1 MARGTVNKAILIGRL
16 GADPEV
22 RYTPAGDAVATFNLA
37 TNEVWR
43 DAEGNLKDKT
53 EWHRVV
59 VWRRLAE
66 ICGDYL
72 KKGSHVYVEGRLTTR
87 KWTDKDGHQRTTTE
101 IIGTRMQMLDT
112 KEPERKIISEDIEE
126 NIPPEAPLSEGDIPF

>member
-16 GADPEV
+16 GADPEI
-22 RYTPAGDAVATFNLA
+22 RYTSTRDAVATFNLA
-37 TNEVWR
+37 TNEVWK
-43 DAEGNLKDKT
+43 DAEGNLKDRT

-72 KKGSHVYVEGRLTTR
+72 KKGSHIYIEGRLATR
-87 KWTDKDGHQRTTTE
+87 KWTDKDGRQRFTTE
-101 IIGTRMQMLDT
+101 IVGNRMQMLDA
-112 KEPERKIISEDIEE
+112 KEGEKRMISEQTEE
-126 NIPPEAPLSEGDIPF
+126 TLPTQETPSENDVPF